1 MAATFKLE
9 VVETRRDKW
18 TKYVWILYVLWL
30 LMGLY
35 VCFVNGFKENWLRQL
50 PGPIAFL
57 ILAIDNRFF
66 LGKYNK
72 SFLSVDDD
80 NVSWKFKQMP
90 SIVKILWEE
99 IEWIKFEKDS
109 ISFYKANSF
118 VDTCLTTNAFAQE
131 QKEKLAATITE
142 IASDKNIKLV
152 Y

>member
-9 VVETRRDKW
+9 VVETRRNIW

-30 LMGLY
+30 LLGCY
-35 VCFVNGFKENWLRQL
+35 NCYNNGFKKTWAQVFSPL
-50 PGPIAFL
+50 GFL
-57 ILAIDNRFF
+57 IFYLIDYFYSD
-66 LGKYNK
+66 KYKK

-90 SIVKILWEE
+90 SIVKIPWAE
-99 IEWIKFEKDS
+99 IEWIKFEKDG
-109 ISFYKANSF
+109 ISFYKASSF
-118 VDTCLTTNAFAQE
+118 VDTCLTTKVFTQE

-142 IASDKNIKLV
+142 IASEKNIKLV